1 MKKEDEKAGER
12 VARHDEIPQ
21 IILFKERGRDRTL
34 RNEYKWRASRQP
46 RPFGARDKIRKGALE
61 AKQPLSP
68 SSSRP
73 RRRVYTRG
81 GFH

>member
-1 MKKEDEKAGER
+1 MEEEDEKGR
-12 VARHDEIPQ
+12 RKSCSRHDEIPQ

-61 AKQPLSP
+61 AEQPPIALFLSP
-68 SSSRP
+68 AP
-73 RRRVYTRG
+73 
-81 GFH
+81 